1 MSVEELTYALETYIR
16 ESSRNYVDEAMALVR
31 PMSGSGSTIRRSY
44 GSVRPTIPN
53 GKR

>member
-16 ESSRNYVDEAMALVR
+16 ESPRNYVDEAMALVPSDVGQR
-31 PMSGSGSTIRRSY
+31 LYDTPL
-44 GSVRPTIPN
+44 PN

>member
-16 ESSRNYVDEAMALVR
+16 ESSRNYVDEAMALV
-31 PMSGSGSTIRRSY
+31 PSTIRRSY
-44 GSVRPTIPN
+44 GSVRPMIPN